1 MPSAAEVNLRA
12 AAVPPASSG
21 LKPDQ
26 EEIPACAA
34 KTLWAPSLPPSVRSS
49 FDSCCVLH
57 QRKHIFPG
65 GSACRRLLRSSF
77 CMSVFLSLLFWFSNL
92 WLQPP
97 DSCHTGSLMGSC
109 TRTWS
114 QITAEERHT
123 SGAEGEPPSRG
134 SDVISCQVWM
144 IYVELS
150 HHEEILLKRD
160 VNLPPAVTVRLPLFC
175 RRSLPE
181 PCGSKPKNHLHSR
194 CYRSRTTQKHL
205 RPE

>member
-1 MPSAAEVNLRA
+1 MISPLTDIGGNANIGGSIRCADGFYAKFKSAPHTGNTGTHFQMFRQPWTLQDQTTEVRIPSAAEVNLRA
-12 AAVPPASSG
+12 AAVPPASSS

-34 KTLWAPSLPPSVRSS
+34 ETLWAPSLPPSVRSS

-123 SGAEGEPPSRG
+123 SGAEGEPP
-134 SDVISCQVWM
+134 
-144 IYVELS
+144 
-150 HHEEILLKRD
+150 
-160 VNLPPAVTVRLPLFC
+160 
-175 RRSLPE
+175 
-181 PCGSKPKNHLHSR
+181 
-194 CYRSRTTQKHL
+194 
-205 RPE
+205 